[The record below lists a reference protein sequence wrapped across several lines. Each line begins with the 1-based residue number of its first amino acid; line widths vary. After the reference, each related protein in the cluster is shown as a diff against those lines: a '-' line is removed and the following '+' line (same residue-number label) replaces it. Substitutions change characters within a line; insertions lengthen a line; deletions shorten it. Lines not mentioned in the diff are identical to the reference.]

1 MILTHAMINSII
13 TVKESDSD
21 TIVMVI
27 VLVAGVGGVFVLFA
41 LMALCYR

>member
-1 MILTHAMINSII
+1 MMRVCYYS
-13 TVKESDSD
+13 VKESDSD

-27 VLVAGVGGVFVLFA
+27 VLVASVGSVFVLFA